1 MNYKQKYLKYK
12 FKYLNLKGGSHI
24 PQPPNYKKEQTTSP
38 YIRKKT
44 YDNDATEN
52 KRDNEKEDL
61 AEQLDDDDDEWSSD
75 YIKIFEKNY
84 KKKEDYPIK
93 NKLIPYPDKP
103 YIWSDIVIYE
113 FYKKNKHHSMIKEI
127 VEDIR
132 NGFIIPE
139 TTLGQQLEAIHNSM
153 LTQLEKKRGLIES
166 GSL

>member
-24 PQPPNYKKEQTTSP
+24 PHPPSYKKEPNSP
-38 YIRKKT
+38 AYIRKKT

-61 AEQLDDDDDEWSSD
+61 AEQLDDDDEWSSD

-139 TTLGQQLEAIHNSM
+139 TIIGQQLEAIHNSM